1 MLGCDG
7 IFEKLDNVDVNDCV
21 WNSTRNL
28 FAPEYVKD
36 ARTIH
41 EKLGSGVD
49 EILKNSAYKKSF
61 DNITSVLVAFDNYEI
76 ECAS

>member
-21 WNSTRNL
+21 WNSTKNA
-28 FAPEYVKD
+28 FGNYSEKPE
-36 ARTIH
+36 RSIH

-49 EILKNSAYKKSF
+49 EILRNSAYKKSF
-61 DNITSVLVAFDNYEI
+61 DNITSVLIAFDNYEN
-76 ECAS
+76 